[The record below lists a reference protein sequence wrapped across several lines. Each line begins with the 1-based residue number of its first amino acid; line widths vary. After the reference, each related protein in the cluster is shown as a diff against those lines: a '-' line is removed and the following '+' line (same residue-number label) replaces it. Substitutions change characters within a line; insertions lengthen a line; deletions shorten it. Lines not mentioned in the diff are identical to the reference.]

1 MAKKIT
7 KGYVNHY
14 QTIKMAQTLP
24 SGRHVFVE
32 YKKTPT
38 DKWYAHYSTDSAF
51 HICPYSGEFKECSDC
66 DAYFDAVDDEDFI
79 ESCLQYE
86 ERISSEEMASR
97 ATACVN
103 ADGCKIDFL
112 GY

>member
-7 KGYVNHY
+7 RGYVNHY

-32 YKKTPT
+32 YVKTPN
-38 DKWYAHYSTDSAF
+38 DKWVATYSTDSAY
-51 HICPYSGEFKECSDC
+51 HICPYNGQFIDC
-66 DAYFDAVDDEDFI
+66 AQCAAVIEAANDEDIVKNCFTR
-79 ESCLQYE
+79 E